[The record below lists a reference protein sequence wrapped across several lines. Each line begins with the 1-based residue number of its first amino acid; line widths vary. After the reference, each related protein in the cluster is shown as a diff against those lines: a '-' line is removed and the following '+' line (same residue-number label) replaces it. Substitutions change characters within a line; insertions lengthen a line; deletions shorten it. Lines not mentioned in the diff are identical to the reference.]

1 MGLSNFFLYKIYILK
16 GYNFINSL
24 IYRAYIVL
32 IFFAQYLLICC
43 IHWSIFFLTIFL
55 DIILFVVIDK
65 YGDQWSQCFDNI
77 KICDVNLFE
86 IHEFISLTEFCFEEK
101 YFDPYVF

>member
-1 MGLSNFFLYKIYILK
+1 M
-16 GYNFINSL
+16 
-24 IYRAYIVL
+24 
-32 IFFAQYLLICC
+32 
-43 IHWSIFFLTIFL
+43 
-55 DIILFVVIDK
+55 VIDK